1 MEDIYTTIEINIGE
15 SIDNMVAL
23 LNEYN
28 ARGDKVCVK
37 FNDHTFYSDTVT
49 LDAAYIELTGMTK
62 DEYATFHE
70 NERKRVEP

>member
-1 MEDIYTTIEINIGE
+1 MGDNYTTIEIDIGE

-23 LNEYN
+23 LYEYN
-28 ARGDKVCVK
+28 TRGEKVCVN

-49 LDAAYIELTGMTK
+49 LNAAYRELTGMTK
-62 DEYATFHE
+62 DEYMAFHE